1 MPKIRA
7 SLNVAAA
14 LAAAL
19 AGGVFSCSGD
29 DHSQAGARDLATS
42 HSCDYYARCGQIGA
56 GQTYTS
62 RDDCDVQVRAF
73 WNGQW
78 PATDCDGKIS
88 TSALGICT
96 AAIDSTLC
104 GNGVDVLNTVLVKC
118 AKADVCGG
126 P

>member
-7 SLNVAAA
+7 SLVAAAA
-14 LAAAL
+14 LALACAA
-19 AGGVFSCSGD
+19 AAVSCSGD

-42 HSCDYYARCGQIGA
+42 HSCDYYARCGNIGA
-56 GQTYTS
+56 GQTYAT
-62 RDDCDVQVRAF
+62 RDDCDVMVRAF

-78 PATDCDGKIS
+78 PSTDCDGKIA
-88 TSALGICT
+88 TSALNICI

-104 GNGVDVLNTVLVKC
+104 SNGLDVLNTVAVKC